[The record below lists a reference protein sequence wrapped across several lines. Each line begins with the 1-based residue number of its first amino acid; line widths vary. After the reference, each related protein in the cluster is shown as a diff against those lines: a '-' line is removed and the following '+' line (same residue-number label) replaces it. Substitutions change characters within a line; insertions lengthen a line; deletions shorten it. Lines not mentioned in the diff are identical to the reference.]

1 MFARAQSHPKSHRAP
16 AARDAEKRETTRAEG
31 ATRDVEASARAARDD
46 RGRRRRDDAMGER
59 RATTSYGAWGGDVED
74 VGARDSRRGGGWR
87 ETRTRASEGG
97 GRDQFLTSAML
108 CVGAVSVCIVSVMI
122 AGGLAFVGLSENHAE
137 RGMDFV
143 RNGNDAWTTSG
154 GYGAGGDGGST
165 LYASRGGA
173 NARGRFD
180 YFAQPDRIDQDRLV
194 DELDRRYGARLQ
206 AMMREL
212 RGETTDG
219 FSTLTMTRGED
230 PSYLPPAPMTE
241 QEREMNEAAEQLRR
255 LPNERL
261 PSVDDDGDADT
272 TTTTGQ
278 SHHLHKHHHHHRS
291 SVLATEEA
299 EYEKLKLPAHV
310 VVKARERFE
319 QFENTQ
325 EWHAKIRQDADKYV
339 ERLEEIYG
347 LIKKSKHHGAKSEI
361 KLGVEAVR
369 QWHATIARDL
379 KTKLAVMEVGLEKI
393 ADAKSRDPE
402 THVSALSEDIND
414 ELQALTTTMDRVDNL
429 RDVLGKLLRVLTE
442 EDEDVAGAGT
452 AEDLAS
458 AEPSYDLASTAPS
471 HEEVMK
477 KWNNVAKEWVKPNG
491 ELNTGRDSGVAH
503 VSARNRSG
511 DEKFDDA
518 LDESDDAAQV
528 PDWVSKTRANVE
540 KVTTG
545 AISDAVSAK
554 DAPGGDAPWVH
565 SRARLGSSMEFS
577 APAHLGVNVLP
588 SDTLADVLTQIVDLV
603 LNVTEALDG
612 TRFDFNG
619 TRLNITV
626 DVNETAAE
634 TALGP
639 DAAALG
645 EMLQSE
651 VADAVTAQ
659 LRDKRLAYEASL
671 GEKPTTT
678 KTPTRFAALGSSWG
692 SNEWT
697 GTDAADASWDPLRGE
712 DDGVYVDDAST
723 RLDWTIPPGGDSR
736 LSSSQPNGDGEDE
749 ELAPTPT
756 PADEHFQSKSKK
768 KIVEEFAKAEHKSA
782 EAWRQEALKAQQ
794 KLEEVAAK
802 GMEND
807 ADLQKS
813 AGAVEKLKGLVKEF
827 KKALLKESTARAK
840 AERLLEEETT
850 RAAEEQEDTEKRVV
864 EQAKLQI
871 LAARTEARDASLAR
885 IKAEEEAEK
894 AIKEKIAL
902 AKAAA
907 KVQRSA
913 DEALRSVLADKED
926 AVAQKKSK
934 IEETAPRPD
943 GTVDAVSDDVLDA
956 ATEAAH
962 VDTDATITPPAKRKP
977 KVTTW
982 DSALKDIARDAS
994 DDEDEDDEE
1003 ASAGAPKSK
1012 PSARSAKNDDDDD
1025 DAKSSSSSSA
1035 TKPVF
1040 TATIAVK
1047 SYDVSKKDMKLLRG
1061 AFLSLLRA
1069 KAPGACDDAELTLTK
1084 RVVYDGSVKVDVRC
1098 ANVPSV
1104 DHLTEANDAMN
1115 WAFVA
1120 SRKFPDNL
1128 VKIGFRSASA
1138 DDVTLDSH

>member
-1 MFARAQSHPKSHRAP
+1 
-16 AARDAEKRETTRAEG
+16 
-31 ATRDVEASARAARDD
+31 
-46 RGRRRRDDAMGER
+46 
-59 RATTSYGAWGGDVED
+59 
-74 VGARDSRRGGGWR
+74 
-87 ETRTRASEGG
+87 
-97 GRDQFLTSAML
+97 
-108 CVGAVSVCIVSVMI
+108 
-122 AGGLAFVGLSENHAE
+122 
-137 RGMDFV
+137 
-143 RNGNDAWTTSG
+143 
-154 GYGAGGDGGST
+154 
-165 LYASRGGA
+165 
-173 NARGRFD
+173 
-180 YFAQPDRIDQDRLV
+180 
-194 DELDRRYGARLQ
+194 
-206 AMMREL
+206 MMREL
-212 RGETTDG
+212 RGETTGDG

-241 QEREMNEAAEQLRR
+241 EEREMNEAAENLRR

-261 PSVDDDGDADT
+261 PSVDDDGDADPFDAVDQDDDDAAT
-272 TTTTGQ
+272 ATGQ
-278 SHHLHKHHHHHRS
+278 SHHHHQHHHHHHS

-339 ERLEEIYG
+339 ERLEEIHA
-347 LIKKSKHHGAKSEI
+347 LIKKSKHHAAKNEI

-402 THVSALSEDIND
+402 THVSALSEDISD

-429 RDVLGKLLRVLTE
+429 RGVLGKLLRVLTE
-442 EDEDVAGAGT
+442 EDDANVADAGT
-452 AEDLAS
+452 AEDVAAS
-458 AEPSYDLASTAPS
+458 AEPSYDLAATAPS

-477 KWNNVAKEWVKPNG
+477 KWNDVAKEWVKPNG
-491 ELNTGRDSGVAH
+491 ELNTGVDNGVAR
-503 VSARNRSG
+503 VSARNRRG

-528 PDWVSKTRANVE
+528 PDWVSKTQANAE
-540 KVTTG
+540 KVTSGLTSG
-545 AISDAVSAK
+545 AVSAK

-565 SRARLGSSMEFS
+565 ARARLGSSMEFS
-577 APAHLGVNVLP
+577 APANLGVNVLP
-588 SDTLADVLTQIVDLV
+588 SDTLADVLAQIVDLV

-651 VADAVTAQ
+651 VTNAVTAQ

-671 GEKPTTT
+671 GEKPATT

-697 GTDAADASWDPLRGE
+697 GTDAADASWDPIRGE

-736 LSSSQPNGDGEDE
+736 LTSSQPGVDGEDAE
-749 ELAPTPT
+749 GLAPTPT
-756 PADEHFQSKSKK
+756 PADEHFKSKSKK

-782 EAWRQEALKAQQ
+782 EAWRQEALKAQR
-794 KLEEVAAK
+794 KLEELAAK

-871 LAARTEARDASLAR
+871 LAARAEARDASLAR

-926 AVAQKKSK
+926 AVAEKKSK

-943 GTVDAVSDDVLDA
+943 DDTVDAVSDDVLNA

-962 VDTDATITPPAKRKP
+962 ADADAAITPPVKRKH

-982 DSALKDIARDAS
+982 DSALKDIARDAA
-994 DDEDEDDEE
+994 DDEDEEDEE
-1003 ASAGAPKSK
+1003 ASTGAPKSK

-1025 DAKSSSSSSA
+1025 TKPSSSSPA

-1104 DHLTEANDAMN
+1104 DHLTKANDAMN

-1138 DDVTLDSH
+1138 EDVALDSH